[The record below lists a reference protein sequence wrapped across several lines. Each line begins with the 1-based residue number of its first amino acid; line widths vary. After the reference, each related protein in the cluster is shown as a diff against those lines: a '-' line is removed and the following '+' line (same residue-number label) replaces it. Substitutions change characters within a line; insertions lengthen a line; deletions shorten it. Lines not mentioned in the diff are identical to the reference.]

1 LELSRI
7 SDSAY
12 TNITGSIYSDL
23 LPLVTSGSSGP
34 ILPVASFSSNVTSGN
49 KPLTIAFTDTSTG
62 SPATWSWNFGDGT
75 SATTKNPVHTY
86 SGAGS
91 YTVALTATNTAGSSN
106 TTTKYNYITVTEST
120 PIPKLVAD
128 FSGNITSGNAP
139 LNVAFTDKS
148 TGSPNSWKWSFG
160 DGTSATTKNP
170 VHTYSGAGSYTV
182 TLIAN
187 NTAGSSNTTTKSAYI
202 KVGTVTP
209 KPVASFSSNATSG
222 IAPLTVL
229 FTSTSTNAAS
239 VSWNFGDGT
248 PVVTGTPVSHTFT
261 NTGTSA
267 KTITVTLTA
276 TNLNNTSTKTGTIT
290 VNPQPVLPVLP
301 VASFTI
307 SPTTGVTATTFT
319 FTDTKYQCTNH
330 MDLEIW

>member
-1 LELSRI
+1 M
-7 SDSAY
+7 
-12 TNITGSIYSDL
+12 
-23 LPLVTSGSSGP
+23 
-34 ILPVASFSSNVTSGN
+34 
-49 KPLTIAFTDTSTG
+49 
-62 SPATWSWNFGDGT
+62 
-75 SATTKNPVHTY
+75 
-86 SGAGS
+86 
-91 YTVALTATNTAGSSN
+91 ALTATNTAGSSN
-106 TTTKYNYITVTEST
+106 TTTKSNYITVTEST
-120 PIPKLVAD
+120 PVPKLVAD

-267 KTITVTLTA
+267 KTVTVTLTA
-276 TNLNNTSTKTGTIT
+276 TNLNGTSTKTGTVT

-319 FTDTKYQCTNH
+319 FTDTSTNAPTTWTWKFGDGGTGSGKTVTHKYTTAGARTVTLTVSNGAGSATTTKSVIVSAGRQQITGSFLHSITDIRRNYSNNLYIH
-330 MDLEIW
+330 